1 MGSWCVYLYWT
12 LTCTAGLLR
21 SHARVQTDEYK
32 SKHLPYFTTAED
44 GNEKQLVSDALPL
57 SRNLADISKR
67 VEQEISVYINVYLQI
82 NDLYHVLER
91 LQNNQIPALR
101 KKHGYLPMVRISA
114 HSFLYFRSHI

>member
-1 MGSWCVYLYWT
+1 M
-12 LTCTAGLLR
+12 CTAGLLR

-101 KKHGYLPMVRISA
+101 KKHGYLPMVWISA